1 MKVYQIMEYRSFG
14 ENYSWGV
21 YSSKDNA
28 RFYLKLK
35 GWDKCENFEVVSH
48 ELDEKLKLIKK

>member
-1 MKVYQIMEYRSFG
+1 MKVYQIMEYRNCY
-14 ENYSWGV
+14 EHYSWGV
-21 YSSKDNA
+21 YSSEDNA
-28 RFYLKLK
+28 KLYLKLK